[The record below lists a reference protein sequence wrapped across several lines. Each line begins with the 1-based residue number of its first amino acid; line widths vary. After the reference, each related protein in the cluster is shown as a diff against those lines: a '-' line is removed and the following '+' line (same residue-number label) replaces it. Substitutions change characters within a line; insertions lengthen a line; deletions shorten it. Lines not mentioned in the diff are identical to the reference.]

1 MNEYACNYAI
11 AHWPSTRV
19 EARAPDCVPIAKD
32 AEAFDHRRQGVR
44 QGGRHEVEIDRRS
57 VWGQWGKVLR
67 IYELV
72 LAMIRM
78 ECDVYHLFESLLRA
92 TGRLNLLLPCAPTT
106 TRPSTP
112 PS

>member
-1 MNEYACNYAI
+1 VSAKEEG
-11 AHWPSTRV
+11 TRS
-19 EARAPDCVPIAKD
+19 RSI
-32 AEAFDHRRQGVR
+32 
-44 QGGRHEVEIDRRS
+44 GGRCGANGVKE
-57 VWGQWGKVLR
+57 LR